1 MAELFSLVK
10 IRGWFK
16 IILMDEQT
24 PLLPASPADQS
35 PAPALDPAH
44 ESAQES
50 VRENAQE
57 PADDIFVSP
66 RKLAANRRNS
76 SRSTGPRSASGKRRS
91 AMNALKHGMFA
102 KDLVLPELEGKHAAD
117 EFRAL
122 LRALTSD
129 LAPAGAFEFVLVEE
143 IAACTWRMRRLL
155 RFENRSA
162 FLTSHEWKAP
172 PSSFQMIG
180 RRMLASASLA
190 AGSGKDE
197 VQPGE
202 THEDECDRILAEN
215 GLNDLSLGDPDDV
228 RLIREC
234 ENTLMRHIFRS
245 ITMLKCLQADRTADP
260 RSISRFRL
268 PRRPEQTRALD
279 RIIQPNQGS

>member
-24 PLLPASPADQS
+24 PLLPASPADQP
-35 PAPALDPAH
+35 PAPAPEPAH
-44 ESAQES
+44 ESAHES
-50 VRENAQE
+50 VQENAQA
-57 PADDIFVSP
+57 PADDLFVSP

-102 KDLVLPELEGKHAAD
+102 KDLVLPALEGKHAAA

-122 LRALTSD
+122 LHALTSD
-129 LAPAGAFEFVLVEE
+129 LAPAGAFELILVEE

-155 RFENRSA
+155 RFENRTA
-162 FLTSHEWKAP
+162 FLTSHEWQAP

-180 RRMLASASLA
+180 RRLLSTASLA
-190 AGSGKDE
+190 AGAVEDE
-197 VQPGE
+197 VQACE
-202 THEDECDRILAEN
+202 THEEERDRILAEN
-215 GLNDLSLGDPDDV
+215 GLDDLSLGDPDDV
-228 RLIREC
+228 RLISGF

-245 ITMLKCLQADRTADP
+245 ITMLKCLQAERTADP
-260 RSISRFRL
+260 RSPARFRL